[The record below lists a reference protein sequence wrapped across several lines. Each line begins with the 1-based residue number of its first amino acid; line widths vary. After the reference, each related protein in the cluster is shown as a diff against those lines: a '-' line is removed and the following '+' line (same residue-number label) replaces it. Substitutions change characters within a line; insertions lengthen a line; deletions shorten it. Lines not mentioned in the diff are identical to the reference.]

1 MRRAALIA
9 VTAALPFAGWA
20 AVLYLP
26 EGPSWAGFPARL
38 TYGPPLCAFVVL
50 ALARAGPRW
59 GPLTV
64 PAVAWM
70 AGCLIAWTPS
80 TVWLE
85 VGWLPPLWVVPA
97 LMLGSAAGWWSVMW
111 RRLRPAPPDPQ
122 PEPDDPA
129 PAWRPPVRARPQAV
143 DGVDVGWVDDPTP
156 TPSLPVVR
164 LVSPVDRYAGL
175 WLGDEPDEAPEPD
188 APILD
193 RLTAAWPRKPGGD
206 PLRNVHLA
214 DLARILDMPEAALA
228 EALAEAGVEPRKV
241 TATRLEPDPETGRK
255 GPATGKKGLTWD
267 ALSDAACATSRAM
280 P

>member
-1 MRRAALIA
+1 M
-9 VTAALPFAGWA
+9 
-20 AVLYLP
+20 
-26 EGPSWAGFPARL
+26 
-38 TYGPPLCAFVVL
+38 
-50 ALARAGPRW
+50 
-59 GPLTV
+59 
-64 PAVAWM
+64 
-70 AGCLIAWTPS
+70 
-80 TVWLE
+80 
-85 VGWLPPLWVVPA
+85 
-97 LMLGSAAGWWSVMW
+97 
-111 RRLRPAPPDPQ
+111 
-122 PEPDDPA
+122 
-129 PAWRPPVRARPQAV
+129 RARPQAV

-175 WLGDEPDEAPEPD
+175 WLGDEPDEVPEPD

-206 PLRNVHLA
+206 PLRNVHLV
-214 DLARILDMPEAALA
+214 DLARLLDLPEAALA
-228 EALAEAGVEPRKV
+228 DALAEAGVEPRKV

>member
-1 MRRAALIA
+1 MRRAALITTTA
-9 VTAALPFAGWA
+9 VLPIAGWA
-20 AVLYLP
+20 ACLFLP
-26 EGPSWAGFPARL
+26 EGPVWSGLPARL
-38 TYGPPLCAFVVL
+38 AYGPPLCAFVVL
-50 ALARAGPRW
+50 ALARAGRRW

-64 PAVAWM
+64 PAAAWM
-70 AGCLIAWTPS
+70 AGCLVAWTPVA
-80 TVWLE
+80 VWLE

-97 LMLGSAAGWWSVMW
+97 LMLGSAVAWWWLMW
-111 RRLRPAPPDPQ
+111 RRLRPTPPA
-122 PEPDDPA
+122 PEPVEPEQL
-129 PAWRPPVRARPQAV
+129 RPPVRARPQAV

-214 DLARILDMPEAALA
+214 DLARLLDLPEPDLAGALA
-228 EALAEAGVEPRKV
+228 EVGVEPRKV

-267 ALSDAACATSRAM
+267 ALSAAACATARAM